1 LKVHGDRMTIACS
14 LTVADHRERLAD
26 LDQLAR
32 DALLDRAPIDGGIR
46 LTFDAEARERV
57 EAFVAAESDCCPF
70 LAMKL
75 RLVLDVT
82 GPAEAAPIVQ
92 ELFADRP

>member
-1 LKVHGDRMTIACS
+1 M
-14 LTVADHRERLAD
+14 
-26 LDQLAR
+26 
-32 DALLDRAPIDGGIR
+32 
-46 LTFDAEARERV
+46 

-70 LAMKL
+70 LTMKL

>member
-1 LKVHGDRMTIACS
+1 MTIACS
-14 LTVADHRERLAD
+14 LSTADHRQRLAD
-26 LDQLAR
+26 LDQLVR
-32 DALLDRAPIDGGIR
+32 DALLDRVPIDGGIR

-57 EAFVAAESDCCPF
+57 DAFVAAESDCCPF
-70 LAMKL
+70 LTMKL

-82 GPAEAAPIVQ
+82 GPDEAAPIVQ